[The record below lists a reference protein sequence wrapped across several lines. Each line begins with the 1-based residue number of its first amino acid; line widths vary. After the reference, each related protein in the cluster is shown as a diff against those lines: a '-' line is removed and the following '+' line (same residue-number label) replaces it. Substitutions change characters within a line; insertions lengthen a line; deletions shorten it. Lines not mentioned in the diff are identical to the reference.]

1 MYRVAE
7 KQIRKGDYQE
17 WCVAEECLDDEEPSE
32 TNNADRD
39 VEYEVICV
47 NALLEVHPPRISHGV
62 IGCEYENSKSFVC
75 LLASSNKRYKKKGIV
90 KDSILFVQP
99 TLPFEEGKL
108 NVFKTEDSF
117 MVSEVMEDK
126 EYIGRTVMVVNQFE

>member
-1 MYRVAE
+1 MN
-7 KQIRKGDYQE
+7 
-17 WCVAEECLDDEEPSE
+17 
-32 TNNADRD
+32 T
-39 VEYEVICV
+39 
-47 NALLEVHPPRISHGV
+47 LLEVHPPRISHGV